1 MRRIHLRSAFAVLI
15 GCIVSSC
22 GGSGGGGGGGDFG
35 NGLAIDTTSLSFTAA
50 ANQTP
55 PSKAL
60 HATITATDAAT
71 VSLGYAAGAQ
81 QVAWLQ
87 GSIPPGQSPANVAI
101 NVNVTPLATPG
112 TYTAHPAV
120 AIFRS
125 DGSVIA
131 LRGLTVTYQVTP

>member
-1 MRRIHLRSAFAVLI
+1 MKRAHLRSAFAVLV
-15 GCIVSSC
+15 GCIAISC
-22 GGSGGGGGGGDFG
+22 GGGSGGGGADFG
-35 NGLAIDTTSLSFTAA
+35 NGLAIDTASLSFSAA
-50 ANQTP
+50 ANQSP
-55 PSKAL
+55 PSQAV

-71 VSLGYAAGAQ
+71 VSLGYANGVQPAT
-81 QVAWLQ
+81 WLQ

-101 NVNVTPLATPG
+101 NVIVTSLATPG